1 MKKPTFFERI
11 QAILAFI
18 VLGINTFICFIPLII
33 LGIIKFLPIQTLRV
47 MCTHMADYVVQ
58 CWIGIN
64 SFFIRHWIKTQWHIE
79 GLTKLSKK
87 EWYVLICNHQSAV
100 DIVVLQHIFNGRIP
114 VFKFFLKDAL
124 KWVPLLGI
132 SWWALGYP
140 FMKRYSKAHLEK
152 HPHKKGRD
160 LETTQKAMALFE
172 KTPSTITNYVE
183 GTRFSK
189 IKHAAQQSPY
199 RCLLKP
205 KAGGL
210 SYAIGTMPDKIHL
223 LLDVSI
229 VYSTEQHSLWSF
241 LCQQIKHIRVDIQT
255 IEIPAQFRV
264 KTLLSNGALQ
274 EDFRQWLNQIWQE
287 KDQRLLAMT
296 DGVGLG

>member
-1 MKKPTFFERI
+1 MTKPTFLDRL
-11 QAILAFI
+11 QALAALL
-18 VLGINTFICFIPLII
+18 VLSMNTLLCFIPLMG
-33 LGIIKFLPIQTLRV
+33 LGIVKFLPIHSLRILC
-47 MCTHMADYVVQ
+47 MHAADGIVQ
-58 CWIGIN
+58 FWISIN
-64 SFFIRHWIKTQWHIE
+64 SFFIRNFIKTTWHID

-87 EWYVLICNHQSAV
+87 EWYVLVCNHQSAV
-100 DIVVLQHIFNGRIP
+100 DIVVLQHVFNGRIP

-140 FMKRYSKAHLEK
+140 FMKRYSKAYLEK
-152 HPHKKGRD
+152 KPHKRGRD

-189 IKHAAQQSPY
+189 SKHAAQQSPY
-199 RCLLKP
+199 TCLLKP
-205 KAGGL
+205 KAGGV

-229 VYSTEQHSLWSF
+229 VYSGEQHGLWAF
-241 LCQQIKHIRVDIQT
+241 LCQQIKTIRVDIQT
-255 IEIPAQFRV
+255 IEIPIEFRA
-264 KTLLSNGALQ
+264 KALLNDAHLQ
-274 EDFRQWLNQIWQE
+274 ENFRQWLNQIWHE
-287 KDQRLLAMT
+287 KDQRIAAMRLLNS
-296 DGVGLG
+296 